1 MHPLPVPGA
10 VENAIAYLDHNATAP
25 LVPPARLAMLSALD
39 GPANPSSVHRFGRSA
54 WRLVDQAR
62 RQVADLAGVPPT
74 WVVFTSGATEANA
87 TVCGA
92 LPDALI
98 SAIEHD
104 SVRTGHMGATLPV
117 TADGEVDLAAL
128 DAELA
133 RMPAGTRVSV
143 MAVNN
148 ETGVIQPIEE
158 IAAIARRH
166 GARLHCD
173 AVQAAGRIP
182 MGPITAV
189 ADYVTV
195 SAHKVGGPPG
205 VGALIVAEGAP
216 FSPLL
221 RGGGQ
226 EQRRRAGT
234 ENVPGIVGFGAACE
248 AAQTGLATYGRLAA
262 LRDGLESRLSAACP
276 QLTVFGGRAR
286 RVANTSCLAMPGV
299 AAETQVMAFDLAGV
313 AVSAGAACSSGKVT
327 RSHVLDAMG
336 AGVQADWAVRISLGP
351 TTRADEVDR
360 FAAAWERLYQ
370 RKRSRAAA

>member
-1 MHPLPVPGA
+1 MHPLPVHGA

-25 LVPPARLAMLSALD
+25 LVPAARLAMLSALD

-54 WRLVDQAR
+54 WQLVDQAR

-74 WVVFTSGATEANA
+74 RVVFTSGATEANA
-87 TVCGA
+87 TVCRI
-92 LPDALI
+92 LPEALI

-104 SVRTGHMGATLPV
+104 SVRTGHGGPTLPV
-117 TADGEVDLAAL
+117 STDGQVDLAAL

-133 RMPAGTRVSV
+133 PMPAGTRVSV

-158 IAAIARRH
+158 IAAITHRH
-166 GARLHCD
+166 GGLLHCD
-173 AVQAAGRIP
+173 AVQAAGRLP
-182 MGPITAV
+182 LAPIAAV
-189 ADYVTV
+189 ADYLTL

-205 VGALIVAEGAP
+205 IGALIVAEGAP

-226 EQRRRAGT
+226 EQQRRAGT
-234 ENVPGIVGFGAACE
+234 ENVPGIAGFGAACQ
-248 AAQTGLATYGRLAA
+248 AARTGLAAYRRLAA
-262 LRDGLESRLSAACP
+262 LRDGLESRLSSVCP
-276 QLTVFGGRAR
+276 RLTVFGGRAP
-286 RVANTSCLAMPGV
+286 RVANTSCLTMPGV

-336 AGVQADWAVRISLGP
+336 AGAGADWAVRISLGP
-351 TTRADEVDR
+351 TTRAEEVDR
-360 FAAAWERLYQ
+360 FAAAWERLYE
-370 RKRSRAAA
+370 RKRSRVAA